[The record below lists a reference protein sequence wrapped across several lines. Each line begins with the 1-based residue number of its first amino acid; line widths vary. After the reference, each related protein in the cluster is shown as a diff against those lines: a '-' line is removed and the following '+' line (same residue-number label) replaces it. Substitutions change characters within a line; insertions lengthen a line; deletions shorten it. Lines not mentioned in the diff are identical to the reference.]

1 MKKVINFFA
10 YVAIMFV
17 AIAIT
22 IGTIWKAVAPLRQI
36 AEIIA
41 YVITGIS
48 AFYYARSKQQPGYMI
63 AFVVASVIIVL
74 MLVLGVTALKN

>member
-22 IGTIWKAVAPLRQI
+22 LGTIWKDIAVLRNI
-36 AEIIA
+36 GEVIA
-41 YVITGIS
+41 YVVTGIS
-48 AFYYARSKQQPGYMI
+48 AFYYARSKQQPAFMI
-63 AFVVASVIIVL
+63 CFVVASVLIVL
-74 MLVLGVTALKN
+74 MLILGITVLK

>member
-22 IGTIWKAVAPLRQI
+22 IGTIWKQVGVLRNI
-36 AEIIA
+36 GEVIA
-41 YVITGIS
+41 YIICGIS
-48 AFYYARSKQQPGYMI
+48 AFYYARSKQQPGFMI

-74 MLVLGVTALKN
+74 MLVLGVTAFK

>member
-1 MKKVINFFA
+1 MKKFMNFIA

-22 IGTIWKAVAPLRQI
+22 IGHIWSDISVLREI

-41 YVITGIS
+41 YTITGVS
-48 AFYYARSKQQPGYMI
+48 AFYYARSKQHPAYMI
-63 AFVVASVIIVL
+63 CFVVAAVLIVV
-74 MLVLGVTALKN
+74 MLVLGIV

>member
-1 MKKVINFFA
+1 MKKFMNFIA

-22 IGTIWKAVAPLRQI
+22 IGHIWSDISVLRNI

-41 YVITGIS
+41 YAITAVS
-48 AFYYARSKQQPGYMI
+48 AFYYARSKQHPAYMI
-63 AFVVASVIIVL
+63 CYVVAVVLIIV
-74 MLVLGVTALKN
+74 MLVLGII

>member
-1 MKKVINFFA
+1 MKKVVNFFA

-22 IGTIWKAVAPLRQI
+22 IGTFWKDVAVLRSI
-36 AEIIA
+36 AEVIA

-48 AFYYARSKQQPGYMI
+48 AFYFARSKQHPAYMI
-63 AFVVASVIIVL
+63 VFIVAAILIGVMLIV
-74 MLVLGVTALKN
+74 GVAR

>member
-1 MKKVINFFA
+1 MKKTINFFA

-22 IGTIWKAVAPLRQI
+22 IGTIWSQVAVLRSI
-36 AEIIA
+36 GEVMA

-48 AFYYARSKQQPGYMI
+48 AFYYARSKQQPAFMI
-63 AFVVASVIIVL
+63 CFIVASVIIVL
-74 MLVLGVTALKN
+74 MLVLGVTVL

>member
-22 IGTIWKAVAPLRQI
+22 VGTIWSQVGVLRSI
-36 AEIIA
+36 GEVIA

-48 AFYYARSKQQPGYMI
+48 AFYYARSKQQPAYMI
-63 AFVVASVIIVL
+63 CFVIASVVIVL
-74 MLVLGVTALKN
+74 MLILGVTVIK